1 MNRSGDIALIVE
13 GSIVVMSGRVSTE
26 EAPGEVSRSAAGA
39 PKIRVARCFAAVG
52 IVDGVGGEV
61 EGAHV
66 G

>member
-1 MNRSGDIALIVE
+1 MIVE
-13 GSIVVMSGRVSTE
+13 GSIVVISGRESLTNTE
-26 EAPGEVSRSAAGA
+26 GAPGEVSRSAAGV

>member
-1 MNRSGDIALIVE
+1 MIVE
-13 GSIVVMSGRVSTE
+13 GSIVVISGRASLTNTE
-26 EAPGEVSRSAAGA
+26 GEVSRSAAGV